1 MQKKIVNLKK
11 NETNEIFLSP
21 SGVNLNEVVIHKRNF
36 TVENIGFCNQKS
48 NFSFGGYSGRE
59 FALFIL
65 YQKKWSTSPA
75 ITAINCAIEKDPMF
89 KGAYHALMRFDLQKP
104 DPKLGCPDGMS
115 LIGTDL
121 IYDKSVFEKRI
132 TMQLP
137 NYITFPHEGLFVV
150 IEWINPDTSLYTQ
163 QPVCLRAT
171 GAIVENFTWIKK
183 VFRGEGWH
191 LLSNDSANMHF
202 NNIRKEKNDN
212 ICAGISIIE

>member
-21 SGVNLNEVVIHKRNF
+21 SEVNLNEVVIHKRNF
-36 TVENIGFCNQKS
+36 TVKNIGFCNQKS
-48 NFSFGGYSGRE
+48 NSSFGGYSGWV
-59 FALFIL
+59 FALFIP
-65 YQKKWSTSPA
+65 YQKNWSTSPA
-75 ITAINCAIEKDPMF
+75 ITAINCAIERSFMF

-150 IEWINPDTSLYTQ
+150 IEWINSDTSLYTQ

-171 GAIVENFTWIKK
+171 GSIVENFTWIKK